1 MLAAAALAVAA
12 GVTVLVTTGGSSP
25 PRRAPASPAFASPA
39 TLAAASVG
47 GGATLSRVLPRVP
60 WLVSFDL
67 RFVPGSRVV
76 INPGSAHD
84 RLIITGSTTPSASW
98 RGRSYLLRTRPGWG
112 TGAWRHVE
120 LRGGGRGARIA
131 IDGQSLPAGRLIG
144 RRFGV
149 AAPSGRAALA
159 AVLIS
164 PTTDRASL
172 PLHRLAELHA
182 RLPAPSP
189 VLGADPQDGLHLS
202 ASTADGYWPGALWQA
217 AILDPSG
224 GMFAG
229 WARQATL
236 AGLAAPGP
244 SRAPGAS
251 AVTSAVT
258 SAGTSAATSA
268 AALVAVQSTLA
279 AWRALCRGRAQPDA
293 ACGRLTDSALAAA
306 DGLAALAATNPGA
319 GTIPT
324 GAATPVAATDI
335 DSMMIL
341 PLLTWASRITGRS
354 DYARLALHHAHVVAA
369 LLVRSDGSTAEVV
382 RFDRSTG
389 RIRFLG
395 GRQAVA
401 PGGTWAR
408 GEGEALYGFA
418 QTAADL
424 RNQGLLGIAQRIAGY
439 VAKNLPASGIPP
451 VDYGAPAGAA
461 PDVSAAAIT
470 AAGMFRL
477 ATACSLMSSV
487 CSDPGQ
493 YTALGSQI
501 LTAILAGER
510 ANPPIGYLGGQV
522 LDERA
527 AGCWCDGGELMMG
540 LSYTLEALGL
550 ERRAAA

>member
-1 MLAAAALAVAA
+1 MLVAAALAVAA
-12 GVTVLVTTGGSSP
+12 GGAVLVAAGGSSS
-25 PRRAPASPAFASPA
+25 PRRRPASPAFASPA
-39 TLAAASVG
+39 TFAATSVG
-47 GGATLSRVLPRVP
+47 AGATLSRALPRAR

-67 RFVPGSRVV
+67 RVVAGSRVV

-84 RLIITGSTTPSASW
+84 RLIITGGTTPSASW
-98 RGRSYLLRTRPGWG
+98 RGRSYSLRTRPGWG

-144 RRFGV
+144 RRFEV
-149 AAPSGRAALA
+149 AAPSGRATLA

-182 RLPAPSP
+182 RLPALSP
-189 VLGADPQDGLHLS
+189 LLGADPQDGLHLS
-202 ASTADGYWPGALWQA
+202 ASTASGYWPGALWQA

-236 AGLAAPGP
+236 AGLAAPRGR
-244 SRAPGAS
+244 RAVAP
-251 AVTSAVT
+251 
-258 SAGTSAATSA
+258 A
-268 AALVAVQSTLA
+268 AAAVAAVESTLA

-306 DGLAALAATNPGA
+306 DGLLALAATNPGA

-324 GAATPVAATDI
+324 GTATPVAVTDV

-354 DYARLALHHAHVVAA
+354 DYARLALHHAHVLAA

-382 RFDRSTG
+382 RFDRSSG

-395 GRQAVA
+395 ARQALP

-424 RNQGLLGIAQRIAGY
+424 RNQGLLATAQRIAGY
-439 VAKNLPASGIPP
+439 VAKKLPASGIPP
-451 VDYGAPAGAA
+451 VDYGTPAGAPAGAA
-461 PDVSAAAIT
+461 VGAATDVSAAAVT

-477 ATACSLMSSV
+477 AAACSQMSSV

-493 YTALGSQI
+493 YTTLGSQI
-501 LTAILAGER
+501 LTAVLAAER
-510 ANPPIGYLGGQV
+510 TDPPIGYLGGQV

-527 AGCWCDGGELMMG
+527 TGCWCDGGELMVG
-540 LSYTLEALGL
+540 LSYELEALGL
-550 ERRAAA
+550 ERRAAT